1 MIIGLLGCLINNE
14 NMGCVALTFSL
25 INMLEKIAKENRA
38 DYRYYIFEVEP
49 DEIHRKR
56 AIEILHLKE
65 NQIRCFDVTPLFRF
79 RRFVHHLSV
88 GVESLNAIK
97 QCDYVIDLTAG
108 DSFTDIY
115 GQYIFDGE
123 TNVKLLVEKLGKKI
137 ILGPQTYGP
146 FSTDKNIHKARKAI
160 EGADLVI
167 SRDQKSADCI
177 ASFSDKKV
185 YVTTDLA
192 FTLPW
197 DVEDNCPRDKIQI
210 GINVSGLLLSDKTE
224 NTALLIDLKTNY
236 DTYIRSVID
245 WLLTENQYNIYII
258 PHVGSDGTEYIKNIY
273 GDQLSYCEAYFDPIS
288 AKNKISQMDIFVGA
302 RMHATVAAF
311 SSGVATIPTA
321 YSRKFAGLY
330 SNLGYPYII
339 DFVENTTEE
348 NIERTIQYIREYRC
362 LQRNVRNCKS
372 KIEKLSSKT
381 HELLLD
387 TIK

>member
-25 INMLEKIAKENRA
+25 INMLEKIAKENKA
-38 DYRYYIFEVEP
+38 NYKYYIFEVAP
-49 DEIHRKR
+49 DEMHRKR
-56 AIEILHLKE
+56 AIEILHLQE

-79 RRFVHHLSV
+79 RRFVHHFSV
-88 GVESLNAIK
+88 GVKSLNAIN

-108 DSFTDIY
+108 DSFADIY
-115 GQYIFDGE
+115 GQYTFDGE
-123 TNVKLLVEKLGKKI
+123 TNVKLLVEKLGKKL

-146 FSTDKNIHKARKAI
+146 FSTDKNIQKAREAI
-160 EGADLVI
+160 ECANLVI

-197 DVEDNCPRDKIQI
+197 KVEDDNPSDKIQI

-224 NTALLIDLKTNY
+224 NTALLIDLKTSYN
-236 DTYIRSVID
+236 TYIRGVID
-245 WLLTENQYNIYII
+245 WLLTENRYNIYII
-258 PHVGSDGTEYIKNIY
+258 PHVGNDGSDYIRNFY
-273 GDQLSYCEAYFDPIS
+273 GDQLNYCEAYSDPIS

-302 RMHATVAAF
+302 RMHATIAAF

-348 NIERTIQYIREYRC
+348 NIERTIQYMREYKC
-362 LQRNVRNCKS
+362 LQRDVRNCKS

-381 HELLLD
+381 YDLLFD